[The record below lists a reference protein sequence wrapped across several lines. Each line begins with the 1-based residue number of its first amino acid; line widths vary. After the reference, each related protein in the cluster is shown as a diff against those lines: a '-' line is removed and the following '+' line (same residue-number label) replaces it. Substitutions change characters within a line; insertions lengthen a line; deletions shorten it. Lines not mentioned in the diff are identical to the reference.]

1 MKSKTIR
8 CLAAAAAIAWAAAQ
22 SALAGFR
29 VAEAPQEARSMAL
42 MAIQSA
48 GDASAETVETT
59 TPEAP
64 FTVDFAALGV
74 QDPSKAYLM
83 IVNEDTGNAVALSA
97 TDGESSLELPPLA
110 LAELEMRYLGAGQQY
125 HCMAMEAV
133 DGGADEILG
142 SQLIASAQSEVEFP
156 DFAYLAADG
165 TVAETHLTDRVLVG
179 VGKKKPNLTMQ
190 DPADAGQLAEM
201 EEIRGQMAY
210 YAYSYELPNGATYSY
225 DEASAV
231 SGGSAPAAGSDLFAE
246 SVTFGDLKFDI
257 WVFGATKVKNATT
270 NQVHKAILRAC
281 EIWSSAVQGSCPVEM
296 RIAFSNSKEDFPSD
310 GILAF
315 SASPPDVFD
324 NGIYYPS
331 TLYNQTLGEDAFP
344 DNYDVTL
351 TFNANFTDADWC
363 KKTWGVDATYYFGL
377 DGKPGPYQ
385 QDFITVILHEV
396 CHGMGFADNI
406 FYTQNPYYA
415 GFNGCFYGLDYV
427 GSSYDY
433 PNVYSRYLSYKGK
446 RLPELTWAE
455 RTKAILSEAL
465 YWDGPNVKKV
475 NNGNP
480 VRMFAPASYQGGSS
494 VSHWD
499 DEVMDSHKVFMT
511 WQHHYPLHEIA
522 PLEAAMMKDLGWR
535 LNSDKPVLPAAP
547 TGVTATKGTKVGQI
561 DVGWNSSE
569 GATSYTVYKSSSAS
583 GTYSPVAQG
592 LALCKYSDTGVSGTK
607 TNWYKV
613 AASNAAGL
621 GPMSDYAYGFAKV
634 ETVITNIALAGPA
647 TLTSGGYG
655 DYTAT
660 AYYSDKSTKDVTK
673 LGTWTLPYGSAY
685 ASLSGSRLT
694 AGKLTEQQQATLQYS
709 YTPSSGTTLTRQKTV
724 AILPQTVTVS
734 FDAGSYGKAE
744 FASREYVVGAKY
756 GTLPKVTGVPTGKEF
771 KGWFSASSGGSE
783 IKETSTVVGS
793 VTKLWAQYV
802 DVDVVSKVWVDV
814 PETVEWGK
822 TAQAKCFVT
831 LNGSDRQWTGETKW
845 QISDSGSGLH
855 HSLAGNVV
863 TVSADEGAKGSVSIA
878 AMVKG
883 IQSGTK
889 VVRALA
895 PTATLTLDPNGGT
908 VSPATLQATRGSAI
922 SGLPTPIR
930 DKHDFKGWYTAKT
943 GGTLVKD
950 GTVYDGTYTTLF
962 ARWER
967 KVELASVSISGPA
980 TLASGA
986 TATYSCTAKYTDGS
1000 TQSGVAASWSASAGT
1015 MDGGAYTAPGV
1026 TAETTVRIQAS
1037 YTSQGVTK
1045 DAELAVKVAPKTVK
1059 VSFDAAGG
1067 KADYAD
1073 KTYTV
1078 GLKYGELPGAA
1089 WDKYHG
1095 FDGWFTAAGI
1105 DGRHVTPDTVADEN
1119 VTTLVAQWHDIVLLE
1134 SLAVA
1139 GPSSVLPGEAILA
1152 QMKCTAKYSDGSSK
1166 DVTGQTQ
1173 WSVAKGSEWIDGD
1186 GKAKLVTENTA
1197 VTVKAEFGGL
1207 SKTFNVTIR
1216 PKKVAVAFDAHG
1228 GTAEFASREYVVGG
1242 TYRPLPKAEKA
1253 YNQFLG
1259 WFTAETGGG
1268 RVVETTVVAE
1278 SAATLHAQWEEN
1290 PAELVKIAL
1299 SASPATVVAGGSSVL
1314 ACTATWSK
1322 GGTTSDSALGAA
1334 EVEWSLAPESAGSVK
1349 DGVFTAA
1356 RVTEE
1361 TACTVTAAY
1370 QGKTAEA
1377 QIAVR
1382 PETVEVAFDANGG
1395 TVAEASRTYVVGK
1408 AYGSFPSATP
1418 PDAVHHFDGWFTAK
1432 DGGVRATEA
1441 TVCEKSVAALFA
1453 HWTEE
1458 RHLTGVRVEGPASVT
1473 SGGTAEFACFGLY
1486 SDGTEVGAK
1495 PDSWS
1500 AGPASAGSISQD
1512 GVFTAALVPAAA
1524 AATVTAS
1531 LEGLTGSAGIT
1542 VEPLTVSVRFD
1553 PCDGAVSPER
1563 KSFVV
1568 GSPYGELPVPTRARY
1583 DFDAWYTRPAKAGD
1597 KVDAATTAS
1606 AEVTEL
1612 FAGWTPTPTT
1622 LTGIRIAGPE
1632 VVRSGEYAVYA
1643 CKAVYAD
1650 GSEGSVVPVWS
1661 LVAGL
1666 DYGSLTL
1673 TGRFEANETD
1683 TERKVTIQAV
1693 YTDKGVRYEDRLDVT
1708 VTPAALVVDPPAL
1721 SLESGAQKA
1730 EIQVD
1735 SFGDWTVETD
1745 SPWIVLGKTS
1755 GSGIDTVPFSVEA
1768 NPGAE
1773 ERTGTITVK
1782 GSGLEAKCVV
1792 KQYSAVPEE
1801 YVAVTLDPAIPGLEP
1816 SQRQYVKGRKFGF
1829 LPQPVRQGYFF
1840 GGWWTGEDGTG
1851 TRVHALSIVGDD
1863 TLSLFGFWQGMDVAH
1878 ALNNALDWVEDP
1890 VHPWVFDYMESVDR
1904 KVSMAAPSLAN
1915 RDSASLTVLVEG
1927 PGTVSFYW
1935 KASSEEFFD
1944 TLSLYVDG
1952 RFVASTSGDTP
1963 WQAMSR
1969 AVSGFGQHVLTWTYA
1984 KDGQG
1989 ASGMDC
1995 AWLDLVTW
2003 LPDYAGAGASSIQ
2016 SADGRAVPETWLNAY
2031 GLDTGEESLDEDA
2044 DGDGMT
2050 NFEEF
2055 VAGTDPTDPDSVLLV
2070 YLDMDG
2076 EGRPVIGSVPP
2087 AGASGNRTYVIE
2099 GKTSL
2104 DEGDWE
2110 DADEAVHRFF
2120 RVRAVAP

>member
-29 VAEAPQEARSMAL
+29 IAEAPREARSMAL

-48 GDASAETVETT
+48 GDASGETVETT
-59 TPEAP
+59 TPDAP
-64 FTVDFAALGV
+64 FTVDFSALGV

-83 IVNEDTGNAVALSA
+83 IINEDTGNAVALSA
-97 TDGESSLELPPLA
+97 TAGESTLELPPLA

-125 HCMAMEAV
+125 RCMAMEAV
-133 DGGADEILG
+133 DGGADEIIG
-142 SQLIASAQSEVEFP
+142 SQLLASAQPVVELP
-156 DFAYLAADG
+156 DFAYLAEDG
-165 TVAETHLTDRVLVG
+165 SVARTHLTDRVLTG
-179 VGKKKPNLTMQ
+179 FGKKRPNLTMQ
-190 DPADAGQLAEM
+190 DPDDDGQLAEW
-201 EEIRGQMAY
+201 ERERERMAY

-231 SGGSAPAAGSDLFAE
+231 SGSVAAAGSDFFTE
-246 SVTFGDLKFDI
+246 SLTFGDLEFAL
-257 WVFGATKVKNATT
+257 WVFGAGKVKNATEE
-270 NQVHKAILRAC
+270 QVLKAISRAC
-281 EIWSSAVQGSCPVEM
+281 KIWSTSVQGSCPVELM
-296 RIAFSNSKEDFPSD
+296 VAFSDSKEDFPSD
-310 GILAF
+310 TILA
-315 SASPPDVFD
+315 SSYPPPDVYED
-324 NGIYYPS
+324 GMYYLS
-331 TLYNQTLGEDAFP
+331 TLYNQKLGSDAFP

-351 TFNANFTDADWC
+351 VFNANFTDATWC
-363 KKTWGVDATYYFGL
+363 KNTFGVDATYYFGT
-377 DGKPGPYQ
+377 DAKPGPYQ
-385 QDFITVILHEV
+385 QDFVTVLLHEI
-396 CHGMGFADNI
+396 CHGMGFAGNI
-406 FYTQNPYYA
+406 YYTLNPLYA

-427 GSSYDY
+427 GRDYDY
-433 PNVYSRYLSYKGK
+433 PNVYTRYLSYNGK
-446 RLPELTWAE
+446 RLPELSWSDRA
-455 RTKAILSEAL
+455 KAIVSDAL
-465 YWDGPNVKKV
+465 YWDGPNAKKA
-475 NNGNP
+475 NGGKA
-480 VRMFAPASYQGGSS
+480 VRMFAPTTYKGGSS

-499 DEVMDSHKVFMT
+499 DEVMNSHKVFMT
-511 WQHHYPLHEIA
+511 WQHHYPQHEIS
-522 PLEAAMMKDLGWR
+522 PLEAGMMKDLGWR
-535 LNSDKPVLPAAP
+535 LAADATPALPAAP

-561 DVGWNSSE
+561 DVGWNSTE

-583 GTYSPVAQG
+583 GSYSPVAQG
-592 LALCKYSDTGVSGTK
+592 LSLCKYSDKDVSGTK

-621 GPMSDYAYGFAKV
+621 GPMSDSAYGFAKA
-634 ETVITNIALAGPA
+634 ETVITNIVLAGPA

-655 DYTAT
+655 DYTVT
-660 AYYSDKSTKDVTK
+660 AQYSDQGTKDVTA
-673 LGTWTLPYGSAY
+673 LGTWSLPYGGAY
-685 ASLSGSRLT
+685 ASLSGNRLT
-694 AGKLTEQQQATLQYS
+694 AGKLTEKQQATVQFA
-709 YTPSSGTTLTRQKTV
+709 YTPTSGTTFTRQKTV
-724 AILPQTVTVS
+724 SILPQTVTVS
-734 FDAGSYGKAE
+734 FDAGAYGKAE
-744 FASREYVVGAKY
+744 FASREYTVGAKY
-756 GTLPKVTGVPTGKEF
+756 GTLPKVTDVTAGKEF
-771 KGWFSASSGGSE
+771 KGWFTSPSGGSE
-783 IKETSTVVGS
+783 ITASSTVAGAVS
-793 VTKLWAQYV
+793 KLSAQYV
-802 DVDVVSKVWVDV
+802 DVDVVESVRIEAPD
-814 PETVEWGK
+814 TLEWGQRCAPVCWVTIKGKEQLPK
-822 TAQAKCFVT
+822 TVVHWR
-831 LNGSDRQWTGETKW
+831 GSYG
-845 QISDSGSGLH
+845 
-855 HSLAGNVV
+855 
-863 TVSADEGAKGSVSIA
+863 
-878 AMVKG
+878 G
-883 IQSGTK
+883 IQVYAEENVLYVEAKEGDTGSAILTATVDGVTSPEK
-889 VVRALA
+889 TITAVA
-895 PTATLTLDPNGGT
+895 PTATLTLDAQGGT
-908 VSPATLQATRGSAI
+908 VSPATLAATRGSAI
-922 SGLPTPIR
+922 AGLPTPVL
-930 DKHDFKGWYTAKT
+930 DKHDFKGWFTAKAD
-943 GGTLVKD
+943 GTEVKD
-950 GTVYDGTYTTLF
+950 GTVYDGSYTVLY
-962 ARWER
+962 ARWEK
-967 KVELASVSISGPA
+967 KVELASVAISGPA
-980 TLASGA
+980 SLVSGA
-986 TATYSCTAKYTDGS
+986 SASYSCSAKYTDG
-1000 TQSGVAASWSASAGT
+1000 TTKDGVAATWGASAGT
-1015 MDGGAYTAPGV
+1015 MDNGRYTAPGV
-1026 TAETTVRIQAS
+1026 TSETTVRIRAS

-1078 GLKYGELPGAA
+1078 GLKYGELPGAS

-1186 GKAKLVTENTA
+1186 GKAKLVTENAA

-1268 RVVETTVVAE
+1268 RVLETTVVAE
-1278 SAATLHAQWEEN
+1278 NAAILHAQWEED

-1334 EVEWSLAPESAGSVK
+1334 EVEWSLAPESAGAVK

-1432 DGGVRATEA
+1432 DGGSRATES
-1441 TVCEKSVAALFA
+1441 TVCEKSVAKLFA
-1453 HWTEE
+1453 RWTEE

-1473 SGGTAEFACFGLY
+1473 SGETAEFACFGLY

-1568 GSPYGELPVPTRARY
+1568 GFPYGELPVPTRARY

-1755 GSGIDTVPFSVEA
+1755 GRGIDTVPFSVEA

-1840 GGWWTGEDGTG
+1840 GGWWTGEGGTG

-2070 YLDMDG
+2070 YMDMDAD
-2076 EGRPVIGSVPP
+2076 GRPVVGSVPP

>member
-1 MKSKTIR
+1 
-8 CLAAAAAIAWAAAQ
+8 
-22 SALAGFR
+22 
-29 VAEAPQEARSMAL
+29 
-42 MAIQSA
+42 
-48 GDASAETVETT
+48 
-59 TPEAP
+59 
-64 FTVDFAALGV
+64 
-74 QDPSKAYLM
+74 
-83 IVNEDTGNAVALSA
+83 
-97 TDGESSLELPPLA
+97 
-110 LAELEMRYLGAGQQY
+110 
-125 HCMAMEAV
+125 
-133 DGGADEILG
+133 
-142 SQLIASAQSEVEFP
+142 
-156 DFAYLAADG
+156 
-165 TVAETHLTDRVLVG
+165 
-179 VGKKKPNLTMQ
+179 
-190 DPADAGQLAEM
+190 
-201 EEIRGQMAY
+201 
-210 YAYSYELPNGATYSY
+210 
-225 DEASAV
+225 
-231 SGGSAPAAGSDLFAE
+231 
-246 SVTFGDLKFDI
+246 
-257 WVFGATKVKNATT
+257 
-270 NQVHKAILRAC
+270 
-281 EIWSSAVQGSCPVEM
+281 M
-296 RIAFSNSKEDFPSD
+296 RISIK
-310 GILAF
+310 
-315 SASPPDVFD
+315 V
-324 NGIYYPS
+324 
-331 TLYNQTLGEDAFP
+331 
-344 DNYDVTL
+344 
-351 TFNANFTDADWC
+351 
-363 KKTWGVDATYYFGL
+363 
-377 DGKPGPYQ
+377 
-385 QDFITVILHEV
+385 
-396 CHGMGFADNI
+396 
-406 FYTQNPYYA
+406 
-415 GFNGCFYGLDYV
+415 
-427 GSSYDY
+427 
-433 PNVYSRYLSYKGK
+433 
-446 RLPELTWAE
+446 
-455 RTKAILSEAL
+455 RT
-465 YWDGPNVKKV
+465 
-475 NNGNP
+475 
-480 VRMFAPASYQGGSS
+480 
-494 VSHWD
+494 
-499 DEVMDSHKVFMT
+499 
-511 WQHHYPLHEIA
+511 
-522 PLEAAMMKDLGWR
+522 
-535 LNSDKPVLPAAP
+535 
-547 TGVTATKGTKVGQI
+547 
-561 DVGWNSSE
+561 
-569 GATSYTVYKSSSAS
+569 
-583 GTYSPVAQG
+583 
-592 LALCKYSDTGVSGTK
+592 
-607 TNWYKV
+607 
-613 AASNAAGL
+613 
-621 GPMSDYAYGFAKV
+621 
-634 ETVITNIALAGPA
+634 
-647 TLTSGGYG
+647 
-655 DYTAT
+655 
-660 AYYSDKSTKDVTK
+660 
-673 LGTWTLPYGSAY
+673 
-685 ASLSGSRLT
+685 
-694 AGKLTEQQQATLQYS
+694 
-709 YTPSSGTTLTRQKTV
+709 
-724 AILPQTVTVS
+724 
-734 FDAGSYGKAE
+734 
-744 FASREYVVGAKY
+744 
-756 GTLPKVTGVPTGKEF
+756 
-771 KGWFSASSGGSE
+771 
-783 IKETSTVVGS
+783 
-793 VTKLWAQYV
+793 
-802 DVDVVSKVWVDV
+802 
-814 PETVEWGK
+814 
-822 TAQAKCFVT
+822 
-831 LNGSDRQWTGETKW
+831 
-845 QISDSGSGLH
+845 
-855 HSLAGNVV
+855 
-863 TVSADEGAKGSVSIA
+863 
-878 AMVKG
+878 
-883 IQSGTK
+883 
-889 VVRALA
+889 
-895 PTATLTLDPNGGT
+895 
-908 VSPATLQATRGSAI
+908 
-922 SGLPTPIR
+922 
-930 DKHDFKGWYTAKT
+930 
-943 GGTLVKD
+943 
-950 GTVYDGTYTTLF
+950 
-962 ARWER
+962 
-967 KVELASVSISGPA
+967 
-980 TLASGA
+980 
-986 TATYSCTAKYTDGS
+986 
-1000 TQSGVAASWSASAGT
+1000 GVAAGWGASAGT
-1015 MDGGAYTAPGV
+1015 MDNGRYTAPGV
-1026 TAETTVRIQAS
+1026 TAETTVSIRAS
-1037 YTSQGVTK
+1037 YSSQGVTK

-1067 KADYAD
+1067 KAAYAD

-1078 GLKYGELPGAA
+1078 GLKYGDLPGAS

-1268 RVVETTVVAE
+1268 RVLETTVVAE

-1290 PAELVKIAL
+1290 PAELVRIAL
-1299 SASPATVVAGGSSVL
+1299 SASSATVVAGGSSVL

-1377 QIAVR
+1377 KIAVR

-1441 TVCEKSVAALFA
+1441 TVCEKSVEALFA

-1473 SGGTAEFACFGLY
+1473 SGETAEFACFGLY

-1531 LEGLTGSAGIT
+1531 LDGLTGSAGIT
-1542 VEPLTVSVRFD
+1542 VEPQMVSVRFD

-1661 LVAGL
+1661 LVVGL
-1666 DYGSLTL
+1666 DCGSLTL

-1768 NPGAE
+1768 NTDAE

-1840 GGWWTGEDGTG
+1840 GGWWTGEGGTG

-1863 TLSLFGFWQGMDVAH
+1863 TLALFGFWQGMDVAH

-1969 AVSGFGQHVLTWTYA
+1969 AVSGFGQHVLTWTYS

-1989 ASGMDC
+1989 TSGMDC

-2070 YLDMDG
+2070 YMDMDAD
-2076 EGRPVIGSVPP
+2076 GRPVVGSVPP

-2104 DEGDWE
+2104 DDGDWE

>member
-1 MKSKTIR
+1 MNTKTIR
-8 CLAAAAAIAWAAAQ
+8 CLAAAAAIVWAAAQ

-29 VAEAPQEARSMAL
+29 VAEAPPEARSMAL

-64 FTVDFAALGV
+64 FTVDFAQLGV
-74 QDPSKAYLM
+74 EDATGAYLM
-83 IVNEDTGNAVALSA
+83 IVNEETGGTVALA
-97 TDGESSLELPPLA
+97 AEGADDTQLQLTPLV
-110 LAELEMRYLGAGQQY
+110 LAELEMQNLGAGSAY
-125 HCMAMEAV
+125 RCMAMV
-133 DGGADEILG
+133 SGPDGHDEILSSCRVASSLG
-142 SQLIASAQSEVEFP
+142 SVEFP
-156 DFAYLAADG
+156 NFNYRSEDG
-165 TVAETHLTDRVLVG
+165 SVKRTTVADRRLVATMESAPTLTLSDPDDPQQEMLQETFRRQYAYTSLAYALPDGHTAVFGDSTAAKRKAGVASGKSGRSLQVVGQGEAGTTAAAQANNLPFSVNIVILDESADFDTVKGPVAQAVQLWSEALSGDIPVEVTLLMFRFETFLGPDYSDVLGGSV
-179 VGKKKPNLTMQ
+179 
-190 DPADAGQLAEM
+190 DPAVVFNSGNHQTYVESLGQQLAGYNFSDDRDI
-201 EEIRGQMAY
+201 EIWMNTDMPFYYGTDGKCPSSKRDFTTILLHELAHGLGFMDSLKGDGSGNFSYHDDEYWYPMKFDWLLTRNGTSLCKMTTSERYNAIRSDELFFSGAETVEANGGTPVQM
-210 YAYSYELPNGATYSY
+210 YAPSKWASGSSVCHWDWNVTFPTFMKYKYSGPLHVIGERKRALMKDIGWTL
-225 DEASAV
+225 ASALPAPPEAP
-231 SGGSAPAAGSDLFAE
+231 SGVEATQGTLVEEVRVGWDPSSGAETYAVERAKGSGAFASVATGLKDCAYTDKNVEAQTHYRYRVTAANAAGSSAPSAE
-246 SVTFGDLKFDI
+246 
-257 WVFGATKVKNATT
+257 ATGWAKAAT
-270 NQVHKAILRAC
+270 VL
-281 EIWSSAVQGSCPVEM
+281 SS
-296 RIAFSNSKEDFPSD
+296 I
-310 GILAF
+310 
-315 SASPPDVFD
+315 
-324 NGIYYPS
+324 
-331 TLYNQTLGEDAFP
+331 
-344 DNYDVTL
+344 
-351 TFNANFTDADWC
+351 
-363 KKTWGVDATYYFGL
+363 GL
-377 DGKPGPYQ
+377 
-385 QDFITVILHEV
+385 E
-396 CHGMGFADNI
+396 
-406 FYTQNPYYA
+406 
-415 GFNGCFYGLDYV
+415 
-427 GSSYDY
+427 
-433 PNVYSRYLSYKGK
+433 
-446 RLPELTWAE
+446 
-455 RTKAILSEAL
+455 
-465 YWDGPNVKKV
+465 
-475 NNGNP
+475 
-480 VRMFAPASYQGGSS
+480 
-494 VSHWD
+494 
-499 DEVMDSHKVFMT
+499 
-511 WQHHYPLHEIA
+511 
-522 PLEAAMMKDLGWR
+522 
-535 LNSDKPVLPAAP
+535 
-547 TGVTATKGTKVGQI
+547 
-561 DVGWNSSE
+561 
-569 GATSYTVYKSSSAS
+569 
-583 GTYSPVAQG
+583 
-592 LALCKYSDTGVSGTK
+592 
-607 TNWYKV
+607 
-613 AASNAAGL
+613 
-621 GPMSDYAYGFAKV
+621 
-634 ETVITNIALAGPA
+634 GPA
-647 TLTSGGYG
+647 TLEAGAGANYSCI
-655 DYTAT
+655 AV
-660 AYYSDKSTKDVTK
+660 YSDGSKKDVSGDPACK
-673 LGTWTLPYGSAY
+673 WSLPYGSSY
-685 ASLSGSRLT
+685 ATLDGRRLT
-694 AGKLTEQQQATLQYS
+694 AGKLTEKQQATIQAEYNEK
-709 YTPSSGTTLTRQKTV
+709 RAQKSV
-724 AILPQTVTVS
+724 QILPQTVTVA

-744 FASREYVVGAKY
+744 FASREYTVGAKY
-756 GTLPKVTGVPTGKEF
+756 GTLPKVTGVASGKEF
-771 KGWFSASSGGSE
+771 KGWYTAANGGSE
-783 IKETSTVVGS
+783 VTASSTVAGS
-793 VTKLWAQYV
+793 VPKLYAQYV
-802 DVDVVSKVWVDV
+802 DVDVVSKVWVDA

-822 TAQAKCFVT
+822 TVQAKCFVT
-831 LNGSDRQWTGETKW
+831 LNGTDRQW
-845 QISDSGSGLH
+845 SGSTRWEISNQGLRY
-855 HSLAGNVV
+855 SIANNVV
-863 TVSADEGAKGSVSIA
+863 SVSADDGASGSISIA
-878 AMVKG
+878 ATVNG
-883 IQSGTK
+883 IPSAAKTI
-889 VVRALA
+889 RAVA
-895 PTATLTLDPNGGT
+895 PTATLTLDAQGGT
-908 VSPATLQATRGSAI
+908 VSPATLAATRGSAI
-922 SGLPTPIR
+922 AGLPTPVLE
-930 DKHDFKGWYTAKT
+930 KHDFKGWFTAKAD
-943 GGTLVKD
+943 GTEIKN
-950 GTVYDGTYTTLF
+950 GTVYDGSYTVLY
-962 ARWER
+962 ARWEK
-967 KVELASVSISGPA
+967 KVELVSVSISGPA
-980 TLASGA
+980 TLVSGA
-986 TATYSCTAKYTDGS
+986 STTYTCTANYSDGT
-1000 TQSGVAASWSASAGT
+1000 TQAGVAAGWGASAGT
-1015 MDGGAYTAPGV
+1015 MDNGRYTAPGV
-1026 TAETTVRIQAS
+1026 TAETTVSIRAS
-1037 YTSQGVTK
+1037 YSSQGVTK

-1268 RVVETTVVAE
+1268 RVLETTVVAE

-1290 PAELVKIAL
+1290 PAELVRIAL
-1299 SASPATVVAGGSSVL
+1299 TASPATVVAGGSSVL

-1377 QIAVR
+1377 KIAVR

-1395 TVAEASRTYVVGK
+1395 MVAEASRTYVVGK

-1432 DGGVRATEA
+1432 DGGSRATES
-1441 TVCEKSVAALFA
+1441 TVCEKSVAKLFA
-1453 HWTEE
+1453 RWTEE

-1473 SGGTAEFACFGLY
+1473 SGETAEFACFGLY

-1531 LEGLTGSAGIT
+1531 LDGLTGSAGIT
-1542 VEPLTVSVRFD
+1542 VEPQMVSVRFD

-1612 FAGWTPTPTT
+1612 FAGWTPPPPT

-1801 YVAVTLDPAIPGLEP
+1801 YVAVTLNPAIPGLEP

-1840 GGWWTGEDGTG
+1840 GGWWTGEGGTG

-1969 AVSGFGQHVLTWTYA
+1969 AVSGFGQHVLTWTYS

-2031 GLDTGEESLDEDA
+2031 GLDTGEESRDEDA

-2070 YLDMDG
+2070 YMDMDAD
-2076 EGRPVIGSVPP
+2076 GRPVVGSVPP

-2104 DEGDWE
+2104 DDGDWE